1 MDNRVMA
8 VRLVSSK
15 YAREASVPDRL
26 LIKDLVLPARIGVHA
41 HEQGAPQRVRINAV
55 LEIDDQAA
63 PVDDDIANVVSYE
76 HVVTRIKAL
85 IAAGH
90 INLVETLAENIAE
103 ICLADRRVERARITV
118 EKLDVE
124 PDAAAVGIE
133 IVRRR

>member
-1 MDNRVMA
+1 VDNRVTA

-15 YAREASVPDRL
+15 FAREASIPDRL

-41 HEQGAPQRVRINAV
+41 HEKGAPQRVRINAV
-55 LEIDDQAA
+55 LEIDDQAV
-63 PVDDDIANVVSYE
+63 PTDDDISKVVSYE

-85 IAAGH
+85 TAGEH
-90 INLVETLAENIAE
+90 INLVETLAEKIAE